1 MKDSKILKGTQC
13 LFDQLIFCQLILLFS
28 LFLLI
33 FICSTAF
40 FGTIYES
47 HCTILTNIYLNIQ
60 YFQQKVFSFS
70 KISESQ
76 TDSYQKK
83 KTLTRKKK
91 RTMANFC
98 FQESTKL
105 FTISNL
111 VTSQMNFLQHYQIP
125 PSFTQGIIAKTS
137 SFFENPKP
145 KTLENPNL
153 EPRNWLTYLRNLM
166 QRQKT
171 HSSCCTLI

>member
-33 FICSTAF
+33 FIGSTAF

-47 HCTILTNIYLNIQ
+47 HCTISTNIYLNIQ

-70 KISESQ
+70 KISGSQ

-83 KTLTRKKK
+83 KDNGQFLGGMRGLKIFRVCIQLVRQRFEELRK
-91 RTMANFC
+91 
-98 FQESTKL
+98 
-105 FTISNL
+105 
-111 VTSQMNFLQHYQIP
+111 
-125 PSFTQGIIAKTS
+125 IAS
-137 SFFENPKP
+137 RV
-145 KTLENPNL
+145 LENRDP
-153 EPRNWLTYLRNLM
+153 Y
-166 QRQKT
+166 QK
-171 HSSCCTLI
+171 SSLKDSPCKCEGATQISSL